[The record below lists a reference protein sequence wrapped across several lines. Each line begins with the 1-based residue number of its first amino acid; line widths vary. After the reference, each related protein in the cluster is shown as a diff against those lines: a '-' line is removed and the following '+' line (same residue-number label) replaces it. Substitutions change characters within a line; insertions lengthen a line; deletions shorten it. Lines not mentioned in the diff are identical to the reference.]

1 MSILQWEPH
10 NMSYEKVF
18 EIIKM
23 GYLERINVI
32 DYVAK
37 ARETSNSRHRLRA
50 NGELKEGKFKQINVM
65 INP

>member
-1 MSILQWEPH
+1 MSILQWELY

-37 ARETSNSRHRLRA
+37 ARETSNSRHRLRV
-50 NGELKEGKFKQINVM
+50 NGKKGVKRRNNLKKLM
-65 INP
+65 L

>member
-1 MSILQWEPH
+1 MSC
-10 NMSYEKVF
+10 EKVF

-50 NGELKEGKFKQINVM
+50 NGRRVKGVKRRNNLKKLVL
-65 INP
+65 

>member
-1 MSILQWEPH
+1 
-10 NMSYEKVF
+10 MSYEKVF

-37 ARETSNSRHRLRA
+37 AREISNSRHRLRV
-50 NGELKEGKFKQINVM
+50 NGKKGVKRRNNLMKLVL
-65 INP
+65 